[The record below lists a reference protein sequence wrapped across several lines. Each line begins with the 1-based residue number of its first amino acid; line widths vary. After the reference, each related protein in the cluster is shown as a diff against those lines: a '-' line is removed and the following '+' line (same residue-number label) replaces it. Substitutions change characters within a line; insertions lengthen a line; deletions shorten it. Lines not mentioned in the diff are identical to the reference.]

1 MRISDWSS
9 DVCSSDLA
17 AGNRK
22 VEPVESGDCIV
33 LAEQRH
39 EQFRIGRA
47 DMAGSWHAGQRR
59 HARRRTA
66 QIVDCRSEEQ
76 TSELKSLMRISYA
89 VFSLTQKD
97 KNKQHACHS
106 LEVTTQEQPN
116 C

>member
-47 DMAGSWHAGQRR
+47 DMAGSWQAGQRR

-66 QIVDCRSEEQ
+66 QIVDCQIEIAFATLFGAERQPDIRSEERRVGKGCVR
-76 TSELKSLMRISYA
+76 T
-89 VFSLTQKD
+89 FSSRW
-97 KNKQHACHS
+97 A
-106 LEVTTQEQPN
+106 P
-116 C
+116 